1 MDDDTLLEILLRGRP
16 STVADAVLTTHLDT
30 AQVAPAVERLRER
43 GLIGGVDDVLAYP
56 PPADWANEAVTV
68 HTRRVRA
75 AAEDAM
81 SGIERI
87 LENLPSILRAWSV
100 GEASADL
107 VPTVLRHGPYAA
119 EDLMWELSGTPSS
132 SLVAVFTSVDRL
144 MAASPDRALRFGA
157 ALSARD
163 NVRIIVPASVT
174 TDPVVLERMA
184 LYGPTGLEYRS
195 LEKAPAWFWVD
206 GDYLALPY
214 VWGETTPTSVLG
226 VRHEGLANMV
236 RAYFD
241 ELWRR
246 ASPVGVDAQPW
257 TSILRLMQ
265 QGYTLA
271 GASNQLG
278 INARTG
284 RRRVAAA
291 MEYYRAPT
299 LFALG
304 AAWTAAGADGAYPQ
318 QA

>member
-16 STVADAVLTTHLDT
+16 STIDDAVLTAHLGVPEV
-30 AQVAPAVERLRER
+30 VAAIDRLRER
-43 GLIGGVDDVLAYP
+43 GLIGGVGDVLAYP

-68 HTRRVRA
+68 QTRRVRA

-81 SGIERI
+81 SGIEKI
-87 LENLPSILRAWSV
+87 LENLPSVLRAWSV

-132 SLVAVFTSVDRL
+132 SLVAVFTSIDRL
-144 MAASPDRALRFGA
+144 MAASPERAMRFGA
-157 ALSARD
+157 ALNARD
-163 NVRIIVPASVT
+163 NVRVIVPASVT
-174 TDPVVLERMA
+174 TDPAVLERMA

-206 GDYLALPY
+206 GDYLAVPY
-214 VWGETTPTSVLG
+214 IWGEITPTSVLG

-246 ASPVGVDAQPW
+246 AAPVGVDAQPW

-271 GASNQLG
+271 GASSRLG

-284 RRRVAAA
+284 RRRIAAA

-304 AAWTAAGADGAYPQ
+304 AAWTAAGADGASPAQ
-318 QA
+318 G